1 MQYTLSSEDSF
12 LVAKTS
18 GDADLPTLD
27 AMAREIVGHPLW
39 TLHRQV
45 LVDHTDLNAAP
56 LSTDQ
61 LRAHVHLNATIRH
74 RVGNARVALLVSRSL
89 EFGMV
94 RMWEALVASK
104 WDATTKCFTVRE
116 QALTWLKQD
125 QITPP

>member
-1 MQYTLSSEDSF
+1 MQYKLSSDDGF

-27 AMAREIVGHPLW
+27 AMAREIVAHPLW

-45 LVDHTDLNAAP
+45 LVDHTDLNAAS
-56 LSTDQ
+56 LSTEQ

-74 RVGNARVALLVSRSL
+74 RVGNAQVALLVSRSL

-94 RMWEALVASK
+94 RMWEALVASR
-104 WDATTKCFTVRE
+104 WDATTMCFTVRE
-116 QALTWLKQD
+116 MAIAWLKQG
-125 QITPP
+125 QGT